1 MGVTADLRVSSD
13 STILGRLSKSI
24 PSTTLEVEPTI
35 PVGEMIFPLV
45 WVYAEDES
53 ATKSAILDS
62 ELAEVIDV
70 VERHD
75 DHVLYRLEWLQSDE
89 LVNCLT
95 NSSAILLEASG
106 NGKWWHFQIRF
117 TKKSEFTNFQSAC
130 IDRGIDVIP
139 RRIINGASSEE
150 CLGHLTNEQREV
162 IQLALEQGYFE
173 VPRHCTLKT
182 IADELDISDQAASAR
197 LRRGMKKLLSGILST
212 DSKEMLSR

>member
-1 MGVTADLRVSSD
+1 MGVTANLRVSSE

-24 PSTTLEVEPTI
+24 PSTTVEVEPTI
-35 PVGEMIFPLV
+35 PVGEMVFPLV
-45 WVYAEDES
+45 WIYTEEES
-53 ATKSAILDS
+53 TVQSAILDS
-62 ELAEVIDV
+62 DIAEVMDV

-75 DHVLYRLEWLQSDE
+75 DHVLYRLEWLQTDE
-89 LVNCLT
+89 FVDCLT
-95 NSSAILLEASG
+95 NTGAILLEASG
-106 NGKWWHFQIRF
+106 NGKWWHFRIRF

-130 IDRGIDVIP
+130 IDRDIDVSP
-139 RRIINGASSEE
+139 RRIINGVSSEE

-197 LRRGMKKLLSGILST
+197 LRRGMKKLLSGKIST
-212 DSKEMLSR
+212 ESKDNFPR